1 MNRASRDEPLDAP
14 CRLLRGVRGR
24 ADRGVDDPLLGHG
37 VALER
42 RDGLAARHHDH
53 AVAQPLELERVA
65 RGDDDRHAAGGDLAQ
80 DAVDLGARADVDAL
94 RRLVGDED
102 RRLGEHRA
110 RHHDLLLVAAGER
123 RDGRLERRRLD
134 RQLGELALDGVDLAA
149 PAHERA
155 CLEPVERR
163 QRGVL
168 AHVQVDHQALGQAVG
183 RHVGRALEQRAP

>member
-1 MNRASRDEPLDAP
+1 MNRASRDEAARPP
-14 CRLLRGVRGR
+14 CRLLGGVRGR

-42 RDGLAARHHDH
+42 RDRLAAGHHDH
-53 AVAQPLELERVA
+53 AVAQPLELDRVA
-65 RGDDDRHAAGGDLAQ
+65 GGDDDRHSAGGDFAQ

-94 RRLVGDED
+94 RRLVRDEN

-110 RHHDLLLVAAGER
+110 RHHDLLLVSAGER

-134 RQLGELALDGVDLAA
+134 RQLGELAFDGDDLAA

-155 CLEPVERR
+155 YLEPVERR

-183 RHVGRALEQRAP
+183 RHVRRTLEQRAP